1 MGKPTEFDSRPSAKR
16 ARASACS
23 AAGDNATRDIATRD
37 IASKTAG
44 CDDATSASG
53 TRAGDLAVVQP
64 KPRDPRRPQQVSRTA
79 LRPAAFVVSQS

>member
-23 AAGDNATRDIATRD
+23 AAGDNAAGDNATRD

-44 CDDATSASG
+44 CDDATSAC
-53 TRAGDLAVVQP
+53 AGDVPAVQP
-64 KPRDPRRPQQVSRTA
+64 KPRDPRRP
-79 LRPAAFVVSQS
+79 